1 MNKNYPSPKS
11 KKLWKLTEKLI
22 PCGVQTLSKMPN
34 KFVEGQ
40 YPIYLD
46 GGYDCYVYDDQ
57 NRYIDY
63 PCGLGAVLLGYSN
76 TEVNDAINALKTTSF
91 NIEEDEDG
99 EIIIKIRD
107 SLDYLCDLG
116 YAKSIFPI
124 LWKISK

>member
-1 MNKNYPSPKS
+1 MVTLRKNIS
-11 KKLWKLTEKLI
+11 K
-22 PCGVQTLSKMPN
+22 N
-34 KFVEGQ
+34 KFLKHTFGHMDIEFM
-40 YPIYLD
+40 
-46 GGYDCYVYDDQ
+46 CT
-57 NRYIDY
+57 
-63 PCGLGAVLLGYSN
+63 